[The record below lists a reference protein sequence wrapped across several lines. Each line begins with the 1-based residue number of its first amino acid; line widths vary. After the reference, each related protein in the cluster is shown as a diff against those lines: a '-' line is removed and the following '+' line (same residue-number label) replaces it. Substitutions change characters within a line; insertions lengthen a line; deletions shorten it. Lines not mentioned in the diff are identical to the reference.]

1 MENVPITMPTVEITD
16 TAPASTPLRGNMA
29 SPFSMQPN
37 YSVQDQY
44 GFMLPTQQPLS
55 LTENQIQQIVNPT
68 NKGMTQ
74 DRFVAPTSFGISGVG
89 TNSGAKQ
96 MSAMPTMT
104 QFQSA
109 SPREKLDLFSQGFG
123 QFGLK
128 GK

>member
-1 MENVPITMPTVEITD
+1 
-16 TAPASTPLRGNMA
+16 
-29 SPFSMQPN
+29 
-37 YSVQDQY
+37 
-44 GFMLPTQQPLS
+44 
-55 LTENQIQQIVNPT
+55 
-68 NKGMTQ
+68 MTQ